1 MRFFAPLAGSSLAL
15 ISSFTTAAAAQPSA
29 VARPPVSD
37 AIACTPMVAADLG
50 SARLTSPNA
59 SPLTGT
65 QGGTVPTFRQIMDA
79 FCAFDINA
87 DGTAEIHSLTSMM
100 TNPEPYVLQPNGVII
115 VFVDPRLISQDPD
128 IRTPGLAV
136 QLMLGLLGSDLYRE
150 GYYPYFVTANVYAGS
165 RHQDGRTL
173 LAMRRF
179 LQQIRRFYPL
189 SGTLLVGSFPDATI
203 VRSVLVRD
211 FGSVDNPKD
220 FTSGNEPRY
229 GYTGPYL
236 AVDSESVTTRAEIV
250 LGDLDGNWE
259 ALYREKLKT
268 IDYRFVPD
276 ASPANFPFENETET
290 TGTYIRTERCFD
302 DAFHIVDHNVTV
314 KKAPPVFQS
323 ELAREAPSPVFQAE
337 PPRDA
342 SSQLLAAN
350 VTCSNVPAPIAPN
363 ALTFSLNSLVE
374 PSPEATIG
382 DRQQPNRIARPEI
395 VVGRINPR
403 SIAVNPDAPIDGLGN
418 GPLNASGVP
427 QRLVYNLAREM
438 KWKRDPDFERRLVM
452 DYLARAHKFRLGSDR
467 NTLKRV
473 SSIRGPDT
481 GLMAPTGFNNILR
494 GAYAGPGP
502 VLSVPVDNA
511 SSVDFVAWL
520 KRPAALR
527 GIAAHSDR
535 VNSQF
540 AKFSSA
546 RDLEVAT
553 GANAFGEGVWRW
565 RQSVAGSPD
574 TTLTPSFEAMKVDI
588 NFHFFRTL
596 WENKVLAGSAQ
607 MFIVHDGCEVMRPA
621 NSELQPYN
629 SLLYGQE
636 RETGGMANGES
647 LMFYANGLGL
657 MARNKVFNDTPDG
670 FSQAIKASG
679 GRFGYGWTGYFHKD
693 AANVGLDERT
703 VNPASAARRTRTFQ
717 RKRSYFWN
725 TIGDPTLKLRY

>member
-1 MRFFAPLAGSSLAL
+1 MNYLKIAGVIPLCALMAMTDAP
-15 ISSFTTAAAAQPSA
+15 
-29 VARPPVSD
+29 RPPVVSD
-37 AIACTPMVAADLG
+37 AIACRPLSTSQLAAANLG
-50 SARLTSPNA
+50 NARSTSPIVP
-59 SPLTGT
+59 PLTGP
-65 QGGTVPTFRQIMDA
+65 QGGTVPTFKQIMEA
-79 FCAFDINA
+79 FCAFDING
-87 DGTAEIHSLTSMM
+87 DGTAEINSLTSMM
-100 TNPEPYVLQPNGVII
+100 KNPDPYESRPNGVII
-115 VFVDPRLISQDPD
+115 VFVDPRLISKDPN

-136 QLMLGLLGSDLYRE
+136 QLMLGLLGGDLYRE
-150 GYYPYFVTANVYAGS
+150 GYYPYFVTANVYSGS

-203 VRSVLVRD
+203 VRTVLVRD
-211 FGSVDNPKD
+211 AGNVDSPKD

-236 AVDSESVTTRAEIV
+236 AVGSESVTTRAEIV

-259 ALYREKLKT
+259 GLYREKLKT
-268 IDYRFVPD
+268 IDYRFVPN

-290 TGTYIRTERCFD
+290 TGSYTRTEQCFD
-302 DAFHIVDHNVTV
+302 DAFHIVDHNVTI
-314 KKAPPVFQS
+314 KDAPPVFQTA
-323 ELAREAPSPVFQAE
+323 LAREASTNVLQTEPTRDSSSLLLPV
-337 PPRDA
+337 D
-342 SSQLLAAN
+342 
-350 VTCSNVPAPIAPN
+350 VTCSNLPSTMAPN
-363 ALTFSLNSLVE
+363 ALTFSLNNLVE
-374 PSPEATIG
+374 PSPEATVS

-395 VVGRINPR
+395 VVGRINPK
-403 SIAVNPDAPIDGLGN
+403 SIAVNPDAPIDSLGN

-427 QRLVYNLAREM
+427 QRLVYNWWQEL
-438 KWKRDPDFERRLVM
+438 KWKRDPDLERRLVI

-467 NTLKRV
+467 NTPKRV
-473 SSIRGPDT
+473 SSIRGPDSN
-481 GLMAPTGFNNILR
+481 LMSPASFNTILR
-494 GAYAGPGP
+494 GAFPGLGP
-502 VLSVPVDNA
+502 VVATQFDNA
-511 SSVDFVAWL
+511 TSVDFVTWL
-520 KRPAALR
+520 KQPAALR

-540 AKFSSA
+540 TQFSSA

-565 RQSVAGSPD
+565 VRSVAGSAN
-574 TTLTPSFEAMKVDI
+574 TTLTPSFETMKVDI

-621 NSELQPYN
+621 NSEILPYN

-636 RETGGMANGES
+636 KDTGGMANGES

-679 GRFGYGWTGYFHKD
+679 GRFGYGWVGYFQKD

-703 VNPASAARRTRTFQ
+703 ANPTSPDRRTRTLQ